1 MKTIA
6 IVGGGFCGTITAV
19 NLVRL
24 SREPVQVRLIN
35 DGFPTGRGIA
45 YGTRRGEHLLNV
57 VARNMSA
64 LSDQPNHFVDWLRTR
79 SEFSDL
85 PDAVLR
91 ETFAPRR
98 TYGDYLSNLLH
109 WFTGTD
115 AGRAHVRVER
125 IQGRA
130 VDVLTRDEGADVLL
144 ADGGIVSA
152 DRVLLATGNLPPAAI
167 GDDGRPF
174 EHPYYF
180 PNPWTGWDE
189 RLPENC
195 DASVVLL
202 GTGLTM
208 IDALLTLLARDWRGP
223 ITAVSRSGRLPESHF
238 RGIEYA
244 DFPPESVAS
253 LGLDELALLVREHCG
268 RLRDRGANP
277 AIVVDKLR
285 PYTQH
290 IWQNFTLAEKQEFYR
305 RYRSEWNVLRHRLAP
320 QLHEQVCAAESAGRV
335 RFVRGTVCG
344 MTTIERRIGVQLSN
358 ADGVAQT
365 LSADIVVNCTG
376 PLERFSS
383 AAAPLYESLL
393 NRGTLALDEMDMGIR
408 VDPDFAVLDEAG
420 ERSEVL
426 FAVGPLLKGTLWETT
441 AVPELRG
448 QTYRAAQSLL
458 ETTAPVDAI
467 PRVWPMPTEMELLEY
482 CI

>member
-24 SREPVQVRLIN
+24 SREPLQVRLIN

-64 LSDQPNHFVDWLRTR
+64 LSDQPNHFVDWLRSR
-79 SEFSDL
+79 SEFAEL

-91 ETFAPRR
+91 ETFVPRR

-109 WFTGTD
+109 WFTSND

-130 VDVLTRDEGADVLL
+130 VDVLTRDDGADVLL
-144 ADGGIVSA
+144 QDGGIVSA
-152 DRVLLATGNLPPAAI
+152 DRVLLATGNLPPADMTA
-167 GDDGRPF
+167 DGAPF
-174 EHPYYF
+174 EHPRYF
-180 PNPWTGWDE
+180 ANPWTDWE
-189 RLPENC
+189 NRLPEDRNTPI
-195 DASVVLL
+195 VLL

-208 IDALLTLLARDWRGP
+208 IDALLTLWACGWRGP

-238 RGIEYA
+238 RGIEYT
-244 DFPPESVAS
+244 DFPPENVAS
-253 LGLDELALLVREHCG
+253 LGLEELASLVHEHCG

-285 PYTQH
+285 PYTQR
-290 IWQNFTLAEKQEFYR
+290 IWQNLSVAEKQEFCR
-305 RYRSEWNVLRHRLAP
+305 KYRSQWNVIRHRVAP
-320 QLHEQVCAAESAGRV
+320 QLHEQVVAAQNANRLHIA
-335 RFVRGTVCG
+335 RGAVCG
-344 MTTIERRIGVQLSN
+344 VSAAG
-358 ADGVAQT
+358 DGVAVELRDADGQT
-365 LSADIVVNCTG
+365 RMLEAGIVINCTG
-376 PLERFSS
+376 PLERFS
-383 AAAPLYESLL
+383 AAASPLYETLCQ
-393 NRGTLALDEMDMGIR
+393 RGTLALDELDMGIR
-408 VDPDFAVLDEAG
+408 VDPDFAILDHTG
-420 ERSEVL
+420 ERSDVL
-426 FAVGPLLKGTLWETT
+426 FAIGPLLKGTLWETT

-448 QTYRAAQSLL
+448 QAYRAAQSLL